1 MSVPMEV
8 GMGTVKMPPSL
19 EHRMEARQKRAC
31 EALEQ
36 GFGFRY
42 GRESK
47 RFLK

>member
-8 GMGTVKMPPSL
+8 GMGTVKMLPSL
-19 EHRMEARQKRAC
+19 EHRMEARQKRGC

-42 GRESK
+42 GRE
-47 RFLK
+47 